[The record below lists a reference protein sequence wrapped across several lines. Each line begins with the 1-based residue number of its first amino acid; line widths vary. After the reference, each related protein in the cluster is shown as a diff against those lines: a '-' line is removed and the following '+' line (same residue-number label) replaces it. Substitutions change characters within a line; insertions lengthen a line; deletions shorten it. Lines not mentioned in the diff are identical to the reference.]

1 MLLEYFNIHML
12 RYVVFFGLKRKLLP
26 KLLQKKNILKKYSTM
41 LMKSRYEIHELLF
54 LKYKRASKYFL
65 CYDLGGMHKLCGM
78 EKLHEKMR
86 FQNYPL

>member
-1 MLLEYFNIHML
+1 
-12 RYVVFFGLKRKLLP
+12 
-26 KLLQKKNILKKYSTM
+26 M

-54 LKYKRASKYFL
+54 LKYKKASKYFL

-86 FQNYPL
+86 FQNYPLKI

>member
-1 MLLEYFNIHML
+1 MLLGYFNKTCAALCCFLWVKAKVIT
-12 RYVVFFGLKRKLLP
+12 KASS
-26 KLLQKKNILKKYSTM
+26 KKNILKNYSTM